1 MAKQNWSMYQ
11 TRIFDFVQYER
22 DNAIINAVAG
32 SGKTTTIVEAI
43 RRIEFE
49 CPNNIFLAFNKSIA
63 EELNSRNVTAKT
75 FHGLCFGPVMRMMST
90 LGVKNIDSSKTKRI
104 MNKTLTFEKI
114 KMYGSFVE
122 KLVSLAKQIGIGCL
136 VDDQEHIWNS
146 IVLHHDLQLDNERA
160 SMSEAIA
167 ISRNMLTL
175 SNSEHAVDFDD
186 LLYLAVKFGIPL
198 PKYDFVFVDE
208 AQDTNAIQRAIL
220 KKIMNPDARL
230 IAVGD
235 PAQAI
240 YGFRGSDSNSLN
252 LIAREF
258 NCSDLEL
265 SISYRCP
272 KSVVTFAQNWM
283 DRIQCSVDA
292 KEGTVQELKSM
303 SVSDIKSGDMIVCR
317 TVKPLISIAYRMMK
331 LKNVAPYIMGQD
343 IGSGL
348 ISLIRKMNSKSI
360 EDLHVKLGNWFNRE
374 VELARTL
381 EQESKIQSIEDKY
394 DSICYLIEDLDE
406 ESQSVDS
413 LISVINSL
421 FENNDNSS
429 ATLCTIH
436 KAKGLEADR
445 VIWVNSRKM
454 PSKWARL
461 QWQQEQERNLCYV
474 AATRS
479 KDTLL
484 LVEEENVK

>member
-1 MAKQNWSMYQ
+1 MAKQNWSSYQ

-22 DNAIINAVAG
+22 GNAIINAVAG

-43 RRIEFE
+43 RRIEVE

-63 EELNSRNVTAKT
+63 EELTSRNVNAKT
-75 FHGLCFGPVMRMMST
+75 FHGLCYGPVTKALSIRQ
-90 LGVKNIDSSKTKRI
+90 IDSSKTKKI

-136 VDDQEHIWNS
+136 VEDQEHVWNS
-146 IVLHHDLQLDNERA
+146 IVLHHDLQLESERA
-160 SMSEAIA
+160 SVSEAIA
-167 ISRNMLTL
+167 ISRNILTL
-175 SNSEHAVDFDD
+175 SNSEQSVDFDD

-220 KKIMNPDARL
+220 KKILNPDARI

-240 YGFRGSDSNSLN
+240 YGFRGSDSNSLHQ
-252 LIAREF
+252 IAREF

-265 SISYRCP
+265 TISYRCP
-272 KSVVTFAQNWM
+272 KSVVSLAQIWM

-303 SVSDIKSGDMIVCR
+303 NVSDIKPGDMIVCR

-331 LKNVAPYIMGQD
+331 LKNVAPYIMGRD
-343 IGSGL
+343 IGLSL
-348 ISLIRKMNSKSI
+348 ISLIKKMNSTSVDDLQLNLDGWYSREI
-360 EDLHVKLGNWFNRE
+360 EK
-374 VELARTL
+374 AMTT
-381 EQESKIQSIEDKY
+381 EQESKIQGIEDKY
-394 DSICYLIEDLDE
+394 DSICYLIDDLDKANR
-406 ESQSVDS
+406 SIDS
-413 LISVINSL
+413 LISVINTL
-421 FENNDNSS
+421 FEDKQNS

-445 VIWVNSRKM
+445 VIWVNYRKM